1 MSRICFSETLQEI
14 GVSSLGK
21 NLYFFLVGSLS
32 TIIVIIT
39 LISLTDT
46 NILRLQTAK
55 VSFLVSAF
63 LAFCSFYLDMWLS
76 TEFPLYTS
84 KIRSDMLSCFR
95 INSVNPYHFLF
106 WSVYLKTFL
115 VVLFLF
121 FSIVFLLSL
130 FYTFIVIIFFLLMA
144 RDLCA
149 PFCYHVYQFEIF
161 ELFVCLKK

>member
-1 MSRICFSETLQEI
+1 MLNWRYKSFLGFYTHTSGKYIVSPSVWYYYHSGLREIQEVSRICFSETLQEI
-14 GVSSLGK
+14 GVNSLGK

-63 LAFCSFYLDMWLS
+63 LAFCSFYLNMWLS

-106 WSVYLKTFL
+106 
-115 VVLFLF
+115 
-121 FSIVFLLSL
+121 
-130 FYTFIVIIFFLLMA
+130 
-144 RDLCA
+144 
-149 PFCYHVYQFEIF
+149 
-161 ELFVCLKK
+161 